1 MKIKPMVYIVAFLFL
16 SSCSRSIYYAF
27 EEKGT
32 YCTFE
37 VNKKEIIYRA
47 VSEKHYK
54 LNSYPTKDYVYI
66 NSFNHWYEHTK
77 PEIGKGA
84 LVYYLKK
91 IESYTPYMCNTST
104 SLQND
109 ADNFLFYSKTEN
121 TDSLE
126 LILKKELVKNEKCF
140 TEHKITW
147 FPPYLKKVKKID
159 YKKFNLPLKKK
170 YLKTMA
176 DKDK

>member
-1 MKIKPMVYIVAFLFL
+1 MKLKPIVYIVAFLFL

-27 EEKGT
+27 EEEGT

-66 NSFNHWYEHTK
+66 NSANGWYKYKEPRINRAALLLYIEK
-77 PEIGKGA
+77 INSDIGNMCITSS
-84 LVYYLKK
+84 LSPNDNSFLSYIETEKK
-91 IESYTPYMCNTST
+91 
-104 SLQND
+104 
-109 ADNFLFYSKTEN
+109 
-121 TDSLE
+121 DSLKLLLWE
-126 LILKKELVKNEKCF
+126 RLLNKEPCF

-147 FPPYLKKVKKID
+147 FPPYLKKIKKID
-159 YKKFNLPLKKK
+159 YKKFNLPLKEK